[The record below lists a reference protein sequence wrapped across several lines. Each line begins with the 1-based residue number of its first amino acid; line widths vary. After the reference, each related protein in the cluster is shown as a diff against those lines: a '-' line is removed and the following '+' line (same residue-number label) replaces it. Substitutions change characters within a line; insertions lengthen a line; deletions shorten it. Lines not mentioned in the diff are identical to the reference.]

1 MTDTITRQN
10 AVSTSYIGN
19 NQNLGS
25 ISTESQGVIRQSPAA
40 AVLSQQL
47 TPREVINPRM
57 ALVERAEQAFANVR
71 NQNPMQNE
79 DFMEALGH
87 IDSANPVGESK
98 KPNKAFELAERVIND
113 LQSAKDLLATDRSD
127 LPVNSQEF
135 KEMHGAMIN
144 RLNATFDKVHDMDYG
159 RGLADSDAA
168 SFKDEISQTIEELLA
183 QIDHEEE
190 HEIMSDSHSHA
201 TPASPQKIASFKRT
215 QYENAI
221 EMLKKPE
228 FAGVSQATKQALVA
242 KIRDAE
248 ERLYSASFGGSDAL
262 DKKGI
267 RNLMGKKTLSSLNI
281 GDMMAKNAV
290 AKLGKNGADIP
301 VANKRLNDKAIIAE
315 YFSAF
320 IKANDGISI
329 KPSKIE
335 KAFQQNYSEFFNHQ
349 EWKPINNK
357 ITAQYNGRTVSMNSQ
372 LTPAGQFANLK
383 DSYQQDGLRGVSS
396 GSTKETRHAAN
407 LWASKLTDNNGQVV
421 FQGYRHATFDP
432 FKVANGQ
439 ERLAGAVNRARESV
453 AMMVQDQLGQ
463 DPNMIRQLQLRGH
476 EPLKVQVISTNLES
490 ASFWQYAK
498 GDSEFHQVKNQTKA
512 WNELAK
518 TPQNIIIK
526 DKHGNDQQVKVQI
539 EVVAFNVPVNAA
551 AFKKIAGV
559 QGTSNNMNGQSLQ
572 ALLGDMRS
580 NRPIESQDSEVGRL
594 VAKINQKL
602 SETFDPKTRA
612 DLTQHRETLIKLGI
626 QIRNIVH
633 EGAQHSGNNEPYK
646 LASRL
651 IALGSEISLTRK
663 SLGEMAL
670 TGSFY
675 NCKSGKDR
683 TSQADSEAKEIA
695 TQARYDVVRDYREP
709 RTETEKQNLKNF
721 VKNNGNFEVQERN
734 VGAAGYKLFGVDGL
748 LNQIG
753 EQKSSAF
760 QYWGLSQYAK
770 S

>member
-1 MTDTITRQN
+1 MTDAITRQN
-10 AVSTSYIGN
+10 AVNSTYID
-19 NQNLGS
+19 QNENIGS
-25 ISTESQGVIRQSPAA
+25 INTSHAVIRQSPAVA
-40 AVLSQQL
+40 ILALEIAPPAV
-47 TPREVINPRM
+47 VNPRM
-57 ALVERAEQAFANVR
+57 ALVERAERAFANVR
-71 NQNPMQNE
+71 TQNPTLNE

-87 IDSANPVGESK
+87 IDGATPADASK
-98 KPNKAFELAERVIND
+98 KPNKAFELAEQVIND

-159 RGLADSDAA
+159 RGLGDSDAA

-183 QIDHEEE
+183 QIDHEEGYE
-190 HEIMSDSHSHA
+190 MVHEGQSHA
-201 TPASPQKIASFKRT
+201 VPASPQKIASFKRT

-248 ERLYSASFGGSDAL
+248 EKLYQGGFANSDAL

-267 RNLMGKKTLSSLNI
+267 RNLMGKKSLSALNI
-281 GDMMAKNAV
+281 GDMMAKNGV
-290 AKLGKNGADIP
+290 AKLGKNGGDIP
-301 VANKRLNDKAIIAE
+301 VVNKRLNDKAIIAE

-320 IKANDGISI
+320 IKAHDGITI

-335 KAFQQNYSEFFNHQ
+335 KAFQQNYSDYFNHQ
-349 EWKPINNK
+349 EWKPINNQ
-357 ITAQYNGRTVSMNSQ
+357 ITAQYNGRSVTMNSQ
-372 LTPAGQFANLK
+372 LTPAGKFANLK
-383 DSYQQDGLRGVSS
+383 DSYQQDGLHGVSS

-407 LWASKLTDNNGQVV
+407 LWASKLTDHNGQMV

-432 FKVANGQ
+432 FKVANSQ

-453 AMMVQDQLGQ
+453 SMMVQDQLGQ
-463 DPNMIRQLQLRGH
+463 DPVMLRKLQQRGH

-518 TPQNIIIK
+518 TPQNITIK
-526 DKHGNDQQVKVQI
+526 DKNGNEHQIKVQL

-551 AFKKIAGV
+551 AFKKIAGA
-559 QGTSNNMNGQSLQ
+559 QNTSNSMNGQSLQ
-572 ALLGDMRS
+572 VLLGDMRS

-594 VAKINQKL
+594 VSKMNQKL
-602 SETFDPKTRA
+602 SETFDPKIRA
-612 DLTQHRETLIKLGI
+612 DYMQHRETLIKLGI
-626 QIRNIVH
+626 QIRNIVRD
-633 EGAQHSGNNEPYK
+633 GAHHTGNQEPYK

-721 VKNNGNFEVQERN
+721 VKNNGNYEIQERN
-734 VGAAGYKLFGVDGL
+734 VGVAGYKLFGVSGL
-748 LNQIG
+748 LDQIG
-753 EQKSSAF
+753 AQKSSAF
-760 QYWGLSQYAK
+760 HYWGLSQYAK